1 LNKSFGSVKAVRDL
15 SFDVRPGVVTGFLG
29 PNGAGKSTT
38 LRLMLG
44 LDHGRGRTLFGG
56 RPFRSIKRPA
66 RVVGAVL
73 DAAAFH
79 ATRTARNHLRMLAAS
94 GRFIGPGRRGHRDG
108 RSVGRRGLRPGTFS
122 LGMGQ
127 RLALGAALLGDPEYL
142 VLDEPAN
149 GLDPLGVQWLR
160 QLLQHLAGEGRCVLV
175 SSHLLAEMA
184 LMADDLVVIGRGE
197 LIASGTVADFVGR
210 FTQRL
215 VAVRS
220 PQAPLLAVILRELQ
234 WGNVHQEPDGSLL
247 VEDVEPRLVGE
258 LAAKHAITLHELS
271 ERAPSLEQAFLE
283 ATAEVTDYRA
293 SYRARSTGRRKAAVS
308 AVSE

>member
-1 LNKSFGSVKAVRDL
+1 MITARGLGKSYGSVRAVRNL
-15 SFDVRPGVVTGFLG
+15 SFDVRSGVVTGFLG

-44 LDHGRGRTLFGG
+44 LERGGGRTLFGG
-56 RPFRSIKRPA
+56 REYRAIPRPL

-79 ATRTARNHLRMLAAS
+79 PTRTARNHLRMIAAS
-94 GRFIGPGRRGHRDG
+94 AAIPGARVDEVLAT
-108 RSVGRRGLRPGTFS
+108 VGLMDVADDVPGMFS

-127 RLALGAALLGDPEYL
+127 RLALAAALLGDPEFL

-149 GLDPLGVQWLR
+149 GLDPQGIQWLR
-160 QLLQHLAGEGRCVLV
+160 QLLQHLAADGRCVFV

-197 LIASGTVADFVGR
+197 LVASGPVSEFVGR

-215 VAVRS
+215 VVVRS
-220 PQAPLLAVILRELQ
+220 PQAPLLAVLLRQQQ
-234 WGNVHQEPDGSLL
+234 WGEVRQEPDGSLL
-247 VEDVEPRLVGE
+247 IEDVELHAVGD
-258 LAAKHAITLHELS
+258 LAAKHQITLHELS
-271 ERAPSLEQAFLE
+271 ERRPSLEEAFLQATSE
-283 ATAEVTDYRA
+283 AIEF
-293 SYRARSTGRRKAAVS
+293 RSKPSGRRKAAV
-308 AVSE
+308 